1 LNNATDWKWYTG
13 SCGGSLIGS
22 GSSIT
27 VSPTE
32 NTTYYVR
39 SEGGCSG
46 PGNCGS
52 ITISVNNTAPVINSV
67 TGPVAPIAVNNSI
80 NLNVVYTGANITTAK
95 IKWDDVSAEQ
105 VITNPASNLTVP
117 HTYNSPGVY
126 TVTVSLIDACNHTT
140 STGYQYVVIYDPNGG
155 FVTGGGWINSP
166 AGAYRADV
174 TLTGKAI
181 FGFESKY
188 QKGATIPGGNTEFKF
203 QAGNMNFKSSNY
215 EWLVVSGS
223 KAQFKGSGIINGSGS
238 YGFILSA
245 VDGNLN
251 TQATPDLF
259 RIKIWDK
266 NNNDAIVY
274 DNQYGA
280 ADNGALNTEIGGGS
294 IIIHNPKPGEASSSR
309 YTGSSQEVYSGS
321 LMVAAFPNPSI
332 NYFTIISKSGSLQ
345 PLTITVTDILGRIV
359 EKLDKIPA
367 NNTFTFG
374 KKYRSGVYFAE
385 VIQDDKKQI
394 IKLVK
399 GSQ

>member
-1 LNNATDWKWYTG
+1 
-13 SCGGSLIGS
+13 
-22 GSSIT
+22 
-27 VSPTE
+27 
-32 NTTYYVR
+32 
-39 SEGGCSG
+39 
-46 PGNCGS
+46 
-52 ITISVNNTAPVINSV
+52 
-67 TGPVAPIAVNNSI
+67 
-80 NLNVVYTGANITTAK
+80 
-95 IKWDDVSAEQ
+95 
-105 VITNPASNLTVP
+105 
-117 HTYNSPGVY
+117 
-126 TVTVSLIDACNHTT
+126 
-140 STGYQYVVIYDPNGG
+140 
-155 FVTGGGWINSP
+155 
-166 AGAYRADV
+166 
-174 TLTGKAI
+174 
-181 FGFESKY
+181 
-188 QKGATIPGGNTEFKF
+188 
-203 QAGNMNFKSSNY
+203 MNFKSSNY